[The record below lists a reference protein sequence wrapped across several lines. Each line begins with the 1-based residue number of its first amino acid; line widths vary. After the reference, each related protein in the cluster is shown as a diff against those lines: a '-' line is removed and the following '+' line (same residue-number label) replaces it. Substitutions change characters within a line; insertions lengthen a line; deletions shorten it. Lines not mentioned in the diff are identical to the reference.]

1 MTQVPR
7 PWWATA
13 IACFCAA
20 TVVFLVVRDVALP
33 EVRDTEV
40 WFGFEVRG
48 FWAIATAPLHWAIFG
63 VGAWAYW
70 TQKPWVWPWAAGYAE
85 SIASGHLVWNLT
97 SPNGGGGFA
106 GLWQL
111 ALFSL
116 PALAL
121 GFAKPLGRTA
131 RGERSA
137 GKSRS

>member
-1 MTQVPR
+1 MTRAPR

-20 TVVFLVVRDVALP
+20 TVVFLVVRDLTLP

-48 FWAIATAPLHWAIFG
+48 FWAIATAPLHWAIFA

-70 TQKPWVWPWAAGYAE
+70 TQKPWVWPWAAVYAE
-85 SIASGHLVWNLT
+85 SIAIGHLVWNLT

-121 GFAKPLGRTA
+121 GFAKPLGRPA

-137 GKSRS
+137 GKSGS

>member
-1 MTQVPR
+1 MTRAPR

-13 IACFCAA
+13 IAGFCAV
-20 TVVFLVVRDVALP
+20 TVVFLVVRDLALP

-70 TQKPWVWPWAAGYAE
+70 TQKRWVWPWAAVYAE
-85 SIASGHLVWNLT
+85 SIAIGHLVWNLT

-106 GLWQL
+106 GGH
-111 ALFSL
+111 
-116 PALAL
+116 PH
-121 GFAKPLGRTA
+121 GRRRQVRLQEPGGGLLVMRLVA
-131 RGERSA
+131 RGVVR
-137 GKSRS
+137 GG